1 MFLKEQLGTGLIK
14 ISFVIQCSS
23 YFNGGSN
30 FNPSPFVPFC
40 ASLIDTYISK
50 MLSFFYIIIK
60 GMILLKKKINWT
72 EFISK
77 FVFWSLCIATIS
89 IIIIMIFAPSEHN
102 DADPFRRIKSDYVLM
117 LAQCIL
123 GILAIKLP
131 YFLKE
136 KIDLKIP
143 SIMLFFYVLFLY
155 AAIYLGEV
163 RNFYFVVPH
172 WDTIL
177 HTFSG
182 GMLGAIGFS
191 FITILN
197 GTEKIPLNLSPIFVA
212 FFSFCFAIT
221 LGAIWEIYEFTA
233 DGILQTNM
241 QKFALE
247 NGTLLIGRDAV
258 SDTMKDLIVDGIGAL
273 VISFIGFISL
283 KHKKG
288 WVEKLLFKF
297 SKEK

>member
-1 MFLKEQLGTGLIK
+1 
-14 ISFVIQCSS
+14 
-23 YFNGGSN
+23 
-30 FNPSPFVPFC
+30 
-40 ASLIDTYISK
+40 
-50 MLSFFYIIIK
+50 
-60 GMILLKKKINWT
+60 LKKKINWT
-72 EFISK
+72 NFISK
-77 FVFWSLCIATIS
+77 LVFWSLCLATIS
-89 IIIIMIFAPSEHN
+89 IIIIMIFAPSEQN
-102 DADPFRRIKSDYVLM
+102 PSKPYERIKSDYVLM
-117 LAQCIL
+117 LAQCVL

-143 SIMLFFYVLFLY
+143 SIMLLFYVLFLY

-163 RNFYFVVPH
+163 RNFYYAVPH

-197 GTEKIPLNLSPIFVA
+197 DTEKIPLNLSPAFVA
-212 FFSFCFAIT
+212 CFSFCFALA

-233 DGILQTNM
+233 DSVLQTNM
-241 QKFALE
+241 QKFATE
-247 NGTLLIGRDAV
+247 EGILLIGRNAL
-258 SDTMKDLIVDGIGAL
+258 SDTMKDLIVDGIGAA
-273 VISFIGFISL
+273 VISSIGYVSL
-283 KHKKG
+283 KYKKG
-288 WVEKLLFKF
+288 WIEKLLFKF

>member
-1 MFLKEQLGTGLIK
+1 MIFLKK
-14 ISFVIQCSS
+14 
-23 YFNGGSN
+23 N
-30 FNPSPFVPFC
+30 
-40 ASLIDTYISK
+40 
-50 MLSFFYIIIK
+50 
-60 GMILLKKKINWT
+60 INLT
-72 EFISK
+72 KLISK

-89 IIIIMIFAPSEHN
+89 IIVIMILAPSEQ
-102 DADPFRRIKSDYVLM
+102 DPTKPFERIKSDYVLM

-143 SIMLFFYVLFLY
+143 SVMLLFYVIFLY

-197 GTEKIPLNLSPIFVA
+197 DTEKIPLNLSPIFVA
-212 FFSFCFAIT
+212 CFSFCFALS

-233 DGILQTNM
+233 DCVLQTNM

-247 NGTLLIGRDAV
+247 DGTLLIGRQAL
-258 SDTMKDLIVDGIGAL
+258 SDTMKDLIVDSIGAF
-273 VISFIGFISL
+273 VISTIGYISL
-283 KHKKG
+283 KYKKG
-288 WVEKLLFKF
+288 WIEKLLFKF
-297 SKEK
+297 SK

>member
-1 MFLKEQLGTGLIK
+1 
-14 ISFVIQCSS
+14 
-23 YFNGGSN
+23 
-30 FNPSPFVPFC
+30 
-40 ASLIDTYISK
+40 
-50 MLSFFYIIIK
+50 
-60 GMILLKKKINWT
+60 LKKNFNWT

-89 IIIIMIFAPSEHN
+89 IIVIMIFAPSEQN
-102 DADPFRRIKSDYVLM
+102 PSDPYERIKSDYVLM
-117 LAQCIL
+117 LAQCVL

-143 SIMLFFYVLFLY
+143 SVMMLFYVLFLY

-163 RNFYFVVPH
+163 RNFYYNVPY
-172 WDTIL
+172 WDIIL

-197 GTEKIPLNLSPIFVA
+197 NTEKIPFNLSPAFVA
-212 FFSFCFAIT
+212 CFSFCFALS

-247 NGTLLIGRDAV
+247 DDTLLIGRNAL
-258 SDTMKDLIVDGIGAL
+258 SDTMKDLIVDGIGAF
-273 VISFIGFISL
+273 VISVIGYISL
-283 KHKKG
+283 KYQKG
-288 WVEKLLFKF
+288 WIEKLLFKF

>member
-1 MFLKEQLGTGLIK
+1 MKRGI
-14 ISFVIQCSS
+14 
-23 YFNGGSN
+23 Y
-30 FNPSPFVPFC
+30 
-40 ASLIDTYISK
+40 
-50 MLSFFYIIIK
+50 
-60 GMILLKKKINWT
+60 LKKKVNWT

-89 IIIIMIFAPSEHN
+89 IIIIMILAPSEHN
-102 DADPFRRIKSDYVLM
+102 YSDPFVRIKSDYILM

-143 SIMLFFYVLFLY
+143 SVMLLFYVLFLY

-163 RNFYFVVPH
+163 RNFYYTIPH

-212 FFSFCFAIT
+212 FFSFCFALT
-221 LGAIWEIYEFTA
+221 LGTIWEIYEFTA
-233 DGILQTNM
+233 DSILQTNM

-247 NGTLLIGRDAV
+247 DGTLLIGRAAL
-258 SDTMKDLIVDGIGAL
+258 SDTMKDLIVDGIGAF
-273 VISFIGFISL
+273 VISAIGYISL
-283 KHKKG
+283 KYQKG
-288 WVEKLLFKF
+288 WIEKLLFKF